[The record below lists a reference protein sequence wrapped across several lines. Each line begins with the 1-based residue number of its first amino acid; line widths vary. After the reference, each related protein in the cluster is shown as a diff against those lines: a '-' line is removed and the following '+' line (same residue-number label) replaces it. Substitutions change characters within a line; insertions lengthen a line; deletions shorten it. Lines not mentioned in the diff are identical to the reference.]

1 MSALTNDAENIMLD
15 ILLGK
20 RTSQDSSTTSTANMY
35 TALGLSTSI
44 YVGLHTASP
53 GEAGSTS
60 NELSG
65 NNYARTL
72 AAFDAASSGASDN
85 SGSVEFPIASGSWGT
100 ISHFSLHTA
109 QTGGTMLVH
118 GAVTTSKS
126 VASGDTIRFSA
137 GDLDISID

>member
-1 MSALTNDAENIMLD
+1 MAALTNDAENIMLD

-20 RTSQDSSTTSTANMY
+20 RTTQDSGTTSTANMY
-35 TALGLSTSI
+35 AAMGLSTTI

-60 NELSG
+60 NEISG
-65 NNYARTL
+65 NNYARVA
-72 AAFDAASSGASDN
+72 AAFDASSGGASDN

-100 ISHFSLHTA
+100 VSHFSLHTA
-109 QTGGTMLVH
+109 STGGTMLVH
-118 GAVTTSKS
+118 GAVTTSKA

-137 GDLDISID
+137 GDLDVSID